1 MSNDEMTNGGRGSSP
16 VGRGGT
22 GAYIEG
28 ELGAFYLLALLA
40 DVEPRGLLGS
50 RIQRVRFQGVELGF
64 SLDDLVIHGV
74 SSVGETLLE
83 IQSKRTIKFSSKDP
97 VFKEVCEQIARSS
110 GQGVPEERHRLAVAT
125 QRTSKAISGP
135 YQDVLNWARAAGN
148 GAEFFRRLAAKGV
161 AGSEMRT
168 FGETFRANLVA
179 AGVPNDDDTIWKIV
193 SRFLILEFDFESSAP
208 LARTHALSVA
218 RQILSPED
226 APRTEALWSNLIEM
240 SLERA
245 KAGGAIAR
253 TELRGMLTNRGFRF
267 AGDRN
272 FSVARAKLAE
282 MSRQALAEIGNAVA
296 GVHLPRRQVIE
307 ALDQARDLHRF
318 VEIRGGPGVGKS
330 AVLRH
335 VAERASSEAHI
346 LVLDPVGT
354 PEGGWGALS
363 QKLCIQATAREFLSD
378 LAASGGGVLF
388 IDSLEMFTSPA
399 RRRTVNDLLREV
411 VAIEGFSVV
420 ATARPDFGADGDNWL
435 APEAVSMLGPIQV
448 VTVGEL
454 DDGEVET
461 LREQTPEL
469 REILAPGHAAA
480 GIARNPYRLSR
491 LLKVPSS
498 ATIRSEAE
506 LADHWWRTAD
516 YAETPDQRAAQRLIA
531 DLADAV
537 LAGRDLIEAREDS
550 AARSHLLRSQTL
562 IEPKRD
568 HLRFYHDVLRDWAV
582 GARLH
587 EDHDLVDKLDLTA
600 PASAKLARGIEF
612 AGRFALEKTS
622 DCDEWLEL
630 LERLSPAGSH
640 SSWRRQ
646 VLMAIVRSELSPA
659 LLDRCS
665 AALLVNDGALLVELC
680 VAITAVETVSPADIA
695 KEIPGEAAAWT
706 TSVPRSMRIAFTA
719 SAPRLLGW
727 CIRHSAAIP
736 IQAIAAV
743 VKLIET
749 LYLVVMSELALVR
762 DMAAMLFDWLRQLDE
777 KGAEVVIPGG
787 EATSFRGNR
796 RRMIAELRA
805 VSLLLSA
812 HAPAQTKSYL
822 SALVVENDS
831 RKVKEIRPLSAVI
844 ARVAP
849 QELADLVAASLI
861 EPSGHRNSAGRTQDR
876 ALSFADSDYL
886 PPSPAQTPFLDLL
899 EAAPAIGLALARRL
913 VDEAVAF
920 RSGGEDPGTNGFT
933 LVFDDGPRLFPWVDT
948 YYWSRDQA
956 HEYSMASALMALEAW
971 GHGCIQAGEP
981 IEAVI
986 ADVLGPNRSCAA
998 YLLVAVDLLLSHWP
1012 ASRKLLVPFVACP
1025 ELLATEHGRQIHDEL
1040 MRTGFAIGSEPTGKV
1055 RLADLHAKPSRGVS
1069 LERCLPGYLG
1079 TDDTSC
1085 HVRSLLNDA
1094 VARTGAY
1101 SEIADFGDPAFMG
1114 AYALN
1119 VLDASNWIPVEGG
1132 QQYRSP
1138 PAEAEHLARLG
1149 EYRNGHIR
1157 FSEIEAKI
1165 QLATHDPARG
1175 STEVA
1180 REAVE
1185 FAGGDLPDDSETDA
1199 LKSKSTRLAA
1209 TAMLV
1214 ARDGDDCL
1222 LEKHEKWVR
1231 DVAARTL
1238 AQDDDRFSRS
1248 SVTIT
1253 YNRQALATLALIHLW
1268 RRHGQKVD
1276 RDTLVY
1282 TATRRDCCAVP
1293 AFSAA
1298 LNDNHE
1304 AEPRLLKSAM
1314 RVAFKASRWRW
1325 RSSAEDEA
1333 QATYEREKAED
1344 DRRAV
1349 EAEIAW
1355 LDGGSEPSWP
1365 RFPEEEPILRHSLR
1379 IHVPHGREVNGDEA
1393 IGEQRT
1399 NPVSNVHLDS
1409 QAAAL
1414 WLGLV
1419 TGKAPAQAWSSEIV
1433 AAYTGWSAKMNGL
1446 GHSPETEVDREPK
1459 EWNDQFY
1466 ILVANEMMD
1475 AGDDRFDELLKQVEA
1490 LPDGSF
1496 CDVSD
1501 TLIHAADVCYFNDA
1515 ARSSVR
1521 PVELRRRL
1529 VARTLTLRYWA
1540 RDPRPGELSV
1550 DLDTGGIVAKLLM
1563 NTHDPIGG
1571 TKSYL
1576 VPAVFDRVDSLL
1588 DVLRPVLPGGP
1599 TAFVAMCTMN
1609 TLLVAPRARHFDF
1622 VLCAVE
1628 VWLERLPTDTAM
1640 WIELGIGRRIVDWFV
1655 AAVAEQPSL
1664 LKPAHPLRHRMDTAI
1679 GRLVSLGVPGAY
1691 ELERL
1696 ATQALTP

>member
-1 MSNDEMTNGGRGSSP
+1 MSNDETTNASRGSSP
-16 VGRGGT
+16 VGRGSA

-40 DVEPRGLLGS
+40 DVEPRGLPGS

-64 SLDDLVIHGV
+64 SLDDLIVHGV
-74 SSVGETLLE
+74 SSSGETLLE
-83 IQSKRTIKFSSKDP
+83 IQSKRTITFSPKDP

-125 QRTSKAISGP
+125 QRTSKVISGP
-135 YQDVLNWARAAGN
+135 YQDVFNWARTARN

-168 FGETFRANLVA
+168 LGETFRANLIA
-179 AGVPNDDDTIWKIV
+179 AGVPDDDDAIWSYV
-193 SRFLILEFDFESSAP
+193 SRFLILVFDFESSAP
-208 LARTHALSVA
+208 LARTHSLSLA
-218 RQILSPED
+218 RQVLSSED
-226 APRTEALWSNLIEM
+226 VPRAEALWSNLIEI
-240 SLERA
+240 SLEKA
-245 KAGGAIAR
+245 KTGGAIER
-253 TELRGMLTNRGFRF
+253 TELRGMLTDRGFRF
-267 AGDRN
+267 AGDRD
-272 FSVARAKLAE
+272 FSLARAKLAE
-282 MSRQALAEIGNAVA
+282 MSRQALAEIGNEIA
-296 GVHLPRRQVIE
+296 GVRLPRLQAVE
-307 ALDQARDLHRF
+307 ALDQALDLRRF

-335 VAERASSEAHI
+335 VAERISSESHI
-346 LVLDPVGT
+346 FVLDPVGT
-354 PEGGWGALS
+354 PKGGWGALS
-363 QKLCIQATAREFLSD
+363 QKLSIQATAKEFLSD

-411 VAIEGFSVV
+411 VVIDGFSVV

-435 APEAVSMLGPIQV
+435 APEVVSALGPAQV

-454 DDGEVET
+454 DDEEVEV
-461 LREQTPEL
+461 LREHAPEL
-469 REILAPGHAAA
+469 RAILAPRHAAA
-480 GIARNPYRLSR
+480 GIARNLYRLSR
-491 LLKVPSS
+491 LLKVPTS

-516 YAETPDQRAAQRLIA
+516 NAETPDQRAAQRLIA
-531 DLADAV
+531 GLANAA
-537 LAGRDLIEAREDS
+537 LAGRDLIEAPEDS
-550 AARSHLLRSQTL
+550 PARSHLLWSQTL

-587 EDHDLVDKLDLTA
+587 EDHDFVDKLDLAA

-622 DCDEWLEL
+622 DCDEWLGL
-630 LERLSPAGSH
+630 LTQLSPAGSH

-646 VLMAIVRSELSPA
+646 ALMAIVRSELSPV
-659 LLDRCS
+659 LLERCS
-665 AALLVNDGALLVELC
+665 ATLLVNDGALLVELC
-680 VAITAVETVSPADIA
+680 VAITAMETVSPADIVRDM
-695 KEIPGEAAAWT
+695 PGEATAW
-706 TSVPRSMRIAFTA
+706 VALMPKSMRIAITA
-719 SAPRLLGW
+719 SVPRLLGW

-736 IQAIAAV
+736 IQAIAAI

-749 LYLVVMSELALVR
+749 LYLVVMSESALVR
-762 DMAAMLFDWLRQLDE
+762 ATAGMLFSWLRQLDE
-777 KGAEVVIPGG
+777 KGAEVVIPRGRG
-787 EATSFRGNR
+787 HSFRDDG
-796 RRMIAELRA
+796 RRMIAELRT
-805 VSLLLSA
+805 VSLVLSA
-812 HAPAQTKSYL
+812 HAPDQTKAYL
-822 SALVVENDS
+822 RALVAENDS
-831 RKVKEIRPLSAVI
+831 HKVKEIRPLSAVI

-849 QELADLVAASLI
+849 QELADLVTVSLI
-861 EPSGHRNSAGRTQDR
+861 EPPGRRNSGGRRRDR
-876 ALSFADSDYL
+876 ALSFADTDYL
-886 PPSPAQTPFLDLL
+886 PASPAQTPFLDLL
-899 EAAPAIGLALARRL
+899 EAAPLVGLALVRRL
-913 VDEAVAF
+913 VDEAIAF
-920 RSGGEDPGTNGFT
+920 RSGGENPGTNGFT
-933 LVFDDGPRLFPWVDT
+933 LVFDDGPRFFPWVDT

-956 HEYSMASALMALEAW
+956 DEYSMASALMALEAW
-971 GHGCIQAGEP
+971 GHDRIQAGVP

-986 ADVLGPNRSCAA
+986 ADVLGPNGSCLA
-998 YLLVAVDLLLSHWP
+998 YVLVAIDLLLSHWP
-1012 ASRKLLVPFVACP
+1012 ASRDLLVPFVACP
-1025 ELLATEHGRQIHDEL
+1025 ELLAMEHGRRIHDAL
-1040 MRTGFAIGSEPTGKV
+1040 MRTGFAIASEPVGRV
-1055 RLADLHAKPSRGVS
+1055 RLADLHAKPSRSVS
-1069 LERCLPGYLG
+1069 LENCLPGYRS
-1079 TDDTSC
+1079 TDETSR
-1085 HVRSLLNDA
+1085 HARSLLSDA
-1094 VARTGAY
+1094 VARIGAY
-1101 SEIADFGDPAFMG
+1101 GEEADYADPAFMG

-1119 VLDASNWIPVEGG
+1119 LLDPSNWTPVEGG

-1138 PAEAEHLARLG
+1138 LAEAEHLARLNEDRG
-1149 EYRNGHIR
+1149 GRIHS
-1157 FSEIEAKI
+1157 SELEAKI

-1175 STEVA
+1175 SSEVA
-1180 REAVE
+1180 REAAE
-1185 FAGGDLPDDSETDA
+1185 FAGGDLPDDSEPDA
-1199 LKSKSTRLAA
+1199 LKSKSMRLAA

-1222 LEKHEKWVR
+1222 LEEHKKWVR
-1231 DVAARTL
+1231 DVATRTL

-1248 SVTIT
+1248 GVTIT

-1268 RRHGQKVD
+1268 RRRGLKVD
-1276 RDTLVY
+1276 RDALVC
-1282 TATRRDCCAVP
+1282 AAIRRDCCAVP
-1293 AFSAA
+1293 AFSDA
-1298 LNDNHE
+1298 LNVIHE

-1355 LDGGSEPSWP
+1355 LDGGPEPPWP
-1365 RFPEEEPILRHSLR
+1365 RFPEEEPILRPPLR
-1379 IHVPHGREVNGDEA
+1379 IHVPRGNEVNGGEG
-1393 IGEQRT
+1393 IGEQRGK
-1399 NPVSNVHLDS
+1399 PAANVHLDS
-1409 QAAAL
+1409 HAAAL

-1446 GHSPETEVDREPK
+1446 GHSSETEVDREPK
-1459 EWNDQFY
+1459 EWNDKFY

-1475 AGDDRFDELLKQVEA
+1475 TGDDRFDELLKHVEA

-1501 TLIHAADVCYFNDA
+1501 TLVHAADVCYFNDA
-1515 ARSSVR
+1515 ARSSAR

-1563 NTHDPIGG
+1563 NTHDPFSG

-1588 DVLRPVLPGGP
+1588 DVLRPMLPGGP
-1599 TAFVAMCTMN
+1599 TAFVALCTMN
-1609 TLLVAPRARHFDF
+1609 TLLVAPRARHLDF
-1622 VLCAVE
+1622 VLSAVE

-1640 WIELGIGRRIVDWFV
+1640 WIELGVGRMIVDWFV
-1655 AAVAEQPSL
+1655 TVVAELPSL
-1664 LKPAHPLRHRMDTAI
+1664 LERAHPLRHRMDTAI
-1679 GRLVSLGVPGAY
+1679 GRLISLGVPGAY

-1696 ATQALTP
+1696 VEQGR